1 MNEMIA
7 EDALQEQLH
16 ADTRGKREKQIMKL
30 IKKYEDTIFSFFREL
45 NLPLK
50 FREIIRAYIVASDGD
65 IVFEASHTDLTNILF
80 RRSATSFHANR
91 ERGRSNIRAL
101 QKWQEE
107 KGVMLIRVIEEGSKK
122 VVDGKPE
129 YLKTK
134 YEFVLLNELVHVLYN
149 CPSKE
154 IKARV
159 KEVVARMKE
168 INVPENSKKTP
179 VKYLM
184 QRNRS
189 TIFTI
194 FGKVLE
200 QAKELKLDP
209 VKVGKHLL
217 SDLET
222 TYNEVV
228 ETLTEKQSRERR
240 ISDFTQGANIQ
251 NMSTYENEGM
261 GNSHTHSLGN
271 SDVNLPSDNRTLTL
285 SMRREIDNVDAFL
298 NSVIRENESN
308 NSLLNAALNYAK
320 AGYYVFPLQN
330 LVYENNFVRCSC
342 RDKANCVKQGKH
354 PRTWHGLLDA
364 STNLDTI
371 KNWWSKWP
379 NANVGLITGR
389 KSGIFALDVDINKGG
404 EHSLSDL
411 QDSYGELSPT
421 LTAISGS
428 GGRHLIFKYPND
440 VKLKNS
446 VSLIAP
452 GLDINSDN
460 GYIVA
465 APSSHISGGRYQWH
479 GLNTPILDA
488 PDWLVALILLAE
500 DEAKQDK
507 QVESVTLDYSTA
519 LVSTEIIEEGQEFK
533 TASGKSRGRHDYL
546 FRYASGLVMSHS
558 PEQVL
563 AKAQARNLARCV
575 PQLAYEDVLTQVK
588 SAERY
593 RFKQNQRAA

>member
-1 MNEMIA
+1 MNEIIA

-16 ADTRGKREKQIMKL
+16 ADTSRKREKQIKKL
-30 IKKYEDTIFSFFREL
+30 IKRYEDTIFSFFREL

-50 FREIIRAYIVASDGD
+50 FREIIRAYIVASDGNTFFD
-65 IVFEASHTDLTNILF
+65 ASHTDLTNILF
-80 RRSATSFHANR
+80 RRSATGFRANR
-91 ERGRSNIRAL
+91 ERVRSNVRAL

-107 KGVMLIRVIEEGSKK
+107 KGVLLIRVIEEGNKK

-134 YEFVLLNELVHVLYN
+134 YELVLLNELVKVLYN
-149 CPSKE
+149 CPSNE

-159 KEVVARMKE
+159 KEIVARMKE

-179 VKYLM
+179 IKYLM

-189 TIFTI
+189 TIFSI
-194 FGKVLE
+194 FGKVLV
-200 QAKELKLDP
+200 QAKELNLDP
-209 VKVGKHLL
+209 VKVGEHLL
-217 SDLET
+217 SELET
-222 TYNEVV
+222 TLSEMAQ
-228 ETLTEKQSRERR
+228 TSIEKQSRERR
-240 ISDFTQGANIQ
+240 ISEFMQDSNVQNI
-251 NMSTYENEGM
+251 NTYENEGM
-261 GNSHTHSLGN
+261 GNSHTHSL
-271 SDVNLPSDNRTLTL
+271 VNLDKNSPSDNRTFSL
-285 SMRREIDNVDAFL
+285 SMEREIESPSTFL
-298 NSVIRENESN
+298 NSAIRENESD
-308 NSLLNAALNYAK
+308 NSLLDAALNYAK

-330 LVYENNFVRCSC
+330 LVIENNSVRCSC
-342 RDKANCVKQGKH
+342 RDWKSCNKQGKH
-354 PRTWHGLLDA
+354 PHTWHGLLDA

-371 KNWWSKWP
+371 KNWWSKRP
-379 NANVGLITGR
+379 NANVGLITGK
-389 KSGIFALDVDINKGG
+389 KSGIFVLDIDLNKGG
-404 EHSLSDL
+404 EHSLNDL

-452 GLDINSDN
+452 GLDIKSDN

-479 GLNTPILDA
+479 GVNTPILDA

-500 DEAKQDK
+500 DEAKRDK
-507 QVESVTLDYSTA
+507 KVESIAFDYSTA
-519 LVSTEIIEEGQEFK
+519 LVSTEIIKEGQDFN

-558 PEQVL
+558 PEQVI
-563 AKAQARNLARCV
+563 AKVQARNLARCV
-575 PQLAYEDVLTQVK
+575 PPLDYEDVVKQVE

-593 RFKQNQRAA
+593 RYKQKAA